1 MNPFLVSTQTIG
13 PLKLRPW
20 TLTTQLAIAE
30 LGLDSLPEVRQMAAI
45 AWLQHQDE
53 ADVVAELNAG
63 TAKASIAEFT
73 QRFPLALIKPLVAW
87 CGEQSKAIDDARVDV
102 APKRGDSAGTEG
114 APGNS

>member
-1 MNPFLVSTQTIG
+1 MNPFLVSTQQIG

-30 LGLDSLPEVRQMAAI
+30 LNLESLPEVRQMAAM
-45 AWLQHQDE
+45 AWLQSQDE

-63 TAKASIAEFT
+63 TAKASIADFT
-73 QRFPLALIKPLVAW
+73 QRFPLSLLKPLMTW
-87 CGEQSKAIDDARVDV
+87 CGEQSRMIDEARVDV
-102 APKRGDSAGTEG
+102 APKRGDTTGTEG

>member
-1 MNPFLVSTQTIG
+1 MNPFLVSTQQIG

-30 LGLDSLPEVRQMAAI
+30 LGLDELPEVRQMAAI
-45 AWLQHQDE
+45 AWLQSQDE
-53 ADVVAELNAG
+53 SDVVAEINAG
-63 TAKASIAEFT
+63 TARDSIAEFT

-87 CGEQSKAIDDARVDV
+87 CSEQSSAIDGARVDV
-102 APKRGDSAGTEG
+102 APKKGESNGIEG